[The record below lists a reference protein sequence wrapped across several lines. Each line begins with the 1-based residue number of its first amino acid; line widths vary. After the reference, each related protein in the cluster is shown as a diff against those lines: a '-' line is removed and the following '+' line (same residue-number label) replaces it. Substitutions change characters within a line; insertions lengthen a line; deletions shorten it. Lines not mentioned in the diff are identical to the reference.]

1 MTRLSPWFL
10 PSYLFQ
16 MPFNYT
22 MRHQH
27 RRKDSYTFKS
37 GSGAQWKTNN
47 RRTDVCQLW
56 AIINPAGKTGRL
68 IPTKHK
74 MRTVCSHI
82 SYIRQALP
90 KKDFCII
97 ALQYEC
103 EDLAG
108 DFIFKKKP
116 LLGNQSG
123 GQNIARF
130 VFRSKSDSWYVLISL
145 ESQEETLLAFFFFFF
160 LPQNVWDLIARC
172 DLLKFTTFDSL
183 LSTSEALQKVIV
195 D

>member
-1 MTRLSPWFL
+1 MSWVFNLVLVLFGNIRIDFIWILWTVWPQHLVKQTRKPRERKPDKSDRWVTSPWHVWVHDFYPVTCFRCL
-10 PSYLFQ
+10 STTQWDISTEERIVIHLNQGQELSGRQTTDGQ
-16 MPFNYT
+16 M
-22 MRHQH
+22 
-27 RRKDSYTFKS
+27 
-37 GSGAQWKTNN
+37 
-47 RRTDVCQLW
+47 W

-108 DFIFKKKP
+108 DFIFKKKKP
-116 LLGNQSG
+116 
-123 GQNIARF
+123 F
-130 VFRSKSDSWYVLISL
+130 L
-145 ESQEETLLAFFFFFF
+145 EISQEGK
-160 LPQNVWDLIARC
+160 I
-172 DLLKFTTFDSL
+172 
-183 LSTSEALQKVIV
+183 
-195 D
+195 